1 MNLAF
6 GFSLP
11 YWYVENGKLLK
22 KFDFLERDRF

>member
-11 YWYVENGKLLK
+11 YWYEENGKLLK
-22 KFDFLERDRF
+22 NFDFLERDRL